1 MNIRLAISSCRSDTE
16 YKKVR
21 MIQLDIL
28 LVFLKKYLRDSSS
41 CLYGRYRYL
50 SASVKS
56 TDVTWQVIV
65 NLRPCVAVSL
75 ISDTVVDTVK
85 EKGLQS

>member
-21 MIQLDIL
+21 MIQPDIL

-41 CLYGRYRYL
+41 CLYGRYL
-50 SASVKS
+50 SAPVKS

-65 NLRPCVAVSL
+65 NLTLCVAVSL

>member
-21 MIQLDIL
+21 MIQPDIL

-41 CLYGRYRYL
+41 CLYGRYL